1 VTVLIWC
8 GSVRGADHHRR
19 PQANSSGILN
29 AEPAQMMVKPKA
41 RVVPGEDHRQGWAA
55 SQALPVFGVIFK
67 ARRFC
72 GS

>member
-1 VTVLIWC
+1 MVT
-8 GSVRGADHHRR
+8 A
-19 PQANSSGILN
+19 
-29 AEPAQMMVKPKA
+29 KA
-41 RVVPGEDHRQGWAA
+41 RVMPGEDHRQGWAA